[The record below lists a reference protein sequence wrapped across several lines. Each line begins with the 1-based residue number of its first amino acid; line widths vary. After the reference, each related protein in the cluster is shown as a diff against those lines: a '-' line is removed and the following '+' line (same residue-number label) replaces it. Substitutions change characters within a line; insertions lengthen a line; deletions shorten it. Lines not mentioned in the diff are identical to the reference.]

1 MEQYQDMMY
10 YLLKK
15 YGLLSKQD
23 DYIDLCY
30 IGYTKAL
37 NTFNDKKNV
46 TFTTYAYKCMEN
58 ELKQEIRKQNMK
70 KRKRE
75 ELSLDYI
82 LQDGRNTY
90 NLISDTDSTEEECF
104 QRESYRNIQQT
115 ISDLDKEEKI
125 YLTELYINNM
135 TKFDITKKYKIGIH
149 KLNDIL
155 QNAYLKLKE
164 DGSYKNLL

>member
-15 YGLLSKQD
+15 HGLLSKQD

-37 NTFNDKKNV
+37 NTFNNKKNV
-46 TFTTYAYKCMEN
+46 TFTTYVYKCMEN
-58 ELKQEIRKQNMK
+58 ELKQELRKQNMK

-90 NLISDTDSTEEECF
+90 NLISDTDSTEEACF

-115 ISDLDKEEKI
+115 ISDLEKEEKI

-155 QNAYLKLKE
+155 QNAYL
-164 DGSYKNLL
+164 S